1 MKKRIFS
8 LILALAML
16 CAMLPQ
22 AALTARAETRSDS
35 CAASPADPL
44 GESFTVTFSVL
55 GDVGVIAPMVC
66 DPQTGITL
74 PTAEGPQGYRFLGWV
89 LEECVN
95 AAEQPETVLTGEY
108 FATGDVTLL
117 ALFTYNDYNGNPPSL
132 TQMSVGDTFSDGDK
146 IVISESTGTYGLYQK
161 SHNYAYVSNFA
172 FTEDPEEILADEL
185 KYFDVTQVEGGWYLG
200 DEVNGWLYTPDN
212 QTNLTI
218 RYNTAFMTAFTLT
231 TYEGHLAL
239 QHTVSYNDNVFYVNC
254 GTNLSGALTNKWR
267 MVNANNMSGIS
278 MLNIYKLNEG
288 GPALARYTTTL
299 HTHTPG
305 EPVEENSA
313 AATCTEPGGY
323 DTVVYCTG
331 CGAELSRVHTDVPAL
346 GHDFG
351 DWGETTPPSCTEAG
365 EETRECSR
373 CDAVET
379 RPVEALGHD
388 FGDWDETTPPSC
400 TEAGEEN
407 RECSRCDAVETRP
420 VEALGHDL
428 VHHEAKPATCTEAGW
443 DTYDTCT
450 RCDYTSYEEIPAPGH
465 DWNEGEVTVAATHQA
480 VGEMRY
486 TCARCQAERKEE
498 IAKLPNPFVDVL
510 DGDYFFDP
518 VMWALDHQ
526 VTAGVDD
533 THFGP
538 NNDCTREQIVT
549 FLWAANGKPEPAG
562 TESPFSDVASDA
574 WYYKPVMWAVEHG
587 YTSGMGDGSFGVGQA
602 CTRAQAMTFLWASKG
617 KPAPSSMESPFG
629 DVSSGDWFCKPIL
642 WAAENGITK
651 GIGNGLFGVNHT
663 CTRAQ
668 IITFLYKAY
677 K

>member
-388 FGDWDETTPPSC
+388 
-400 TEAGEEN
+400 
-407 RECSRCDAVETRP
+407 
-420 VEALGHDL
+420 L

>member
-278 MLNIYKLNEG
+278 TLNIYKLNEG

-351 DWGETTPPSCTEAG
+351 DWDETTPPSCTEAG

-388 FGDWDETTPPSC
+388 
-400 TEAGEEN
+400 
-407 RECSRCDAVETRP
+407 
-420 VEALGHDL
+420 LI
-428 VHHEAKPATCTEAGW
+428 HHEAKPATCTEDGW

-450 RCDYTSYEEIPAPGH
+450 RCDYTTYAEQAALGH

-510 DGDYFFDP
+510 DGDYFFNP

-538 NNDCTREQIVT
+538 NNNCTREQIVT